1 MILPTL
7 AVNIPPNFKGV
18 KFPLWGFVKVDGV
31 RGVNTNLR
39 FSGRSM
45 ENLKNTA
52 LVEKYSGAKYNF
64 FDGEMTIHGYLR
76 DSDLPDDLAAPDKA
90 GDERKTLCSLTTGIT
105 NRAKLRKGETTLPT
119 NVVWNLFDYLDPGMA
134 DAPYRLRYAKLVRLV
149 DENFG
154 ADRLRAG
161 VRVLPY
167 TVVENAEEAQAF
179 IEKCLDEGYE
189 GAIFRDPE
197 SARKNGRATARDN
210 DFWRFKPASTKDCL
224 ITGFEEAL
232 ENRNE
237 ATTNALGRTERSSH
251 QENLVGKG
259 MIGTVLAIDKVSG
272 KPIRLG
278 PGMMTHKERVDWFN
292 DPTQIIGW
300 AAEYVSL
307 DVGVKDKPR
316 QARFKRRREK
326 YDLAVAS

>member
-31 RGVNTNLR
+31 RGVCVNQR
-39 FSGRSM
+39 FSGRSL

-52 LVEKYSGAKYNF
+52 LVEKYSGSKYNF

-76 DSDLPDDLAAPDKA
+76 DSDLPDELAAPDKP

-105 NRAKLRKGETTLPT
+105 NRAKLRKGETSLPT

-149 DENFG
+149 EENFG
-154 ADRLRAG
+154 TDRLRAG

-167 TVVENAEEAQAF
+167 TVIENAEQAQAF

-197 SARKNGRATARDN
+197 GARKNGRATARDN
-210 DFWRFKPASTKDCL
+210 DFWRFKPVSDKDFQ
-224 ITGFEEAL
+224 ITGFEEAK
-232 ENRNE
+232 ENQNE
-237 ATTNALGRTERSSH
+237 ATINALGHTERSSH
-251 QENLVGKG
+251 AGNKVGKNTLG
-259 MIGTVLAIDKVSG
+259 NFLGRDLESG
-272 KPIRLG
+272 KDIKVPAGCLSHRERQEIWDNQSEYLG
-278 PGMMTHKERVDWFN
+278 MYGKY
-292 DPTQIIGW
+292 I
-300 AAEYVSL
+300 SL
-307 DVGVKDKPR
+307 DTGVKSAPR
-316 QARFKRRREK
+316 QARFKCFRADSDVIK
-326 YDLAVAS
+326 